1 MEGTKLRIAVIGGGP
16 GGLMVSYLLQKRAAF
31 GFEATIYE
39 ATGRL
44 GGKIVTS
51 RAGCD
56 PRIAFELGAAE
67 FYDYSQLGPDPLRE
81 LIAELGLS
89 TAPMRG
95 GGAVFRERVV
105 RDLED
110 VRREFGPETWR
121 ALRDFTKRARAEIS
135 PAEYYESDWRK
146 DNDDPLA
153 RKRFRQY
160 LDQVSDPMARDF
172 IQVMTHSDVACE
184 PHQTSASYGLQNYLM
199 DEPDYMRLY
208 SIVGGN
214 ELLTRRLASSIS
226 ARVLLEHPVVRVERD
241 DAGQNSGK
249 YRVTSR
255 NGGAQHSELYDFVVV
270 ALPNDC
276 IPSIEWDG
284 AALSEAMRKHHE
296 FYDHP
301 AHYLRVTAVFDRPFW
316 REAVQ
321 GEFFMIDAFGGC
333 CLYDES
339 ARFENGGHGV
349 LGWLIAGDAA
359 LRLGN
364 LDDDVLVK
372 RAIDELPRALCAGE
386 SRLIEAHVKRWA
398 KCVNGLPGG
407 FPAREPDSRHC
418 PDPDAH
424 PNVFAV
430 GDYLFDSTLNG
441 VLDSADTV
449 VEWISELAAAPEKDA
464 AELRSSRREVGGGR
478 PVALSK

>member
-1 MEGTKLRIAVIGGGP
+1 MECNKMRIAVIGGGP

-89 TAPMRG
+89 TTPMRG
-95 GGAVFRERVV
+95 GGAVFRERIV

-110 VRREFGPETWR
+110 IRREFGPETWR
-121 ALRDFTKRARAEIS
+121 ALSGFTRRARAEIS

-146 DNDDPLA
+146 DNEDPLA

-160 LDQVSDPMARDF
+160 LDQVGDPVARDF
-172 IQVMTHSDVACE
+172 IQLMTHSDVACE

-199 DEPDYMRLY
+199 DDPDYMQLY
-208 SIVGGN
+208 YIVGGN
-214 ELLTRRLASSIS
+214 ELLIRRLASSIS
-226 ARVLLEHPVVRVERD
+226 ARVLLEHPVVRVERENA
-241 DAGQNSGK
+241 AGSSGK
-249 YRVTSR
+249 YCVTSQ
-255 NGGAQHSELYDFVVV
+255 NDGVQHSELYDFVVV

-276 IPSIEWDG
+276 IPSIAWDG
-284 AALSEAMRKHHE
+284 LDLSEAMRKHHE

-316 REAVQ
+316 REAMQ
-321 GEFFMIDAFGGC
+321 GDFFMIDAFGGC

-372 RAIDELPRALCAGE
+372 RAIDELPKVLRAAE

-407 FPAREPDSRHC
+407 FPAREPDSRHR
-418 PDPDAH
+418 PDRDAH
-424 PNVFAV
+424 PKFFAV

-449 VEWISELAAAPEKDA
+449 VEWIKELAAAPNTNVSGFP
-464 AELRSSRREVGGGR
+464 SSRPEVGGITVV
-478 PVALSK
+478 P

>member
-1 MEGTKLRIAVIGGGP
+1 MEGHKLKIAVIGGGP

-31 GFEATIYE
+31 DFETTIYE

-44 GGKIVTS
+44 GGKIVTA
-51 RAGCD
+51 RAVCD
-56 PRIAFELGAAE
+56 PGIAFELGAAE

-81 LIAELGLS
+81 LIVELGLR

-95 GGAVFRERVV
+95 GGAVFRERIV
-105 RDLED
+105 RDLDD
-110 VRREFGPETWR
+110 VRRGFGTETWR
-121 ALRDFTKRARAEIS
+121 ALRDFTKRARAQIS

-160 LDQVSDPMARDF
+160 LDQVNDPVARDL

-199 DEPDYMRLY
+199 DEPEYMQLY

-241 DAGQNSGK
+241 GVGKSSGK
-249 YRVTSR
+249 YRVTSQ
-255 NGGAQHSELYDFVVV
+255 NGGVQNSEVYDFVVV

-276 IPSIEWDG
+276 IPSITWEG
-284 AALSEAMRKHHE
+284 PALCEAMRKHHE
-296 FYDHP
+296 FYDYP

-316 REAVQ
+316 REAMQ

-339 ARFENGGHGV
+339 VRFEHGGRGV

-364 LDDDVLVK
+364 LADDVLVK
-372 RAIDELPRALCAGE
+372 RVMDELPNALHAGE

-398 KCVNGLPGG
+398 KSVNGLPGG

-418 PDPDAH
+418 PDPDAN

-449 VEWISELAAAPEKDA
+449 VEWIMELAAAHKNNSVEFP
-464 AELRSSRREVGGGR
+464 SSRREVGGTLT
-478 PVALSK
+478 VVTSE

>member
-1 MEGTKLRIAVIGGGP
+1 MEGKKLRVAVIGGGP
-16 GGLMVSYLLQKRAAF
+16 GGLMVSYLLQKRADFA
-31 GFEATIYE
+31 FEATIYE

-44 GGKIVTS
+44 GGKIVTA

-56 PRIAFELGAAE
+56 SRIAFELGAAE

-89 TAPMRG
+89 VAPMRA
-95 GGAVFRERVV
+95 GGAVFRERIV

-110 VRREFGPETWR
+110 VRREFGRETWR
-121 ALRDFTKRARAEIS
+121 ALRDFTKRARSEIS
-135 PAEYYESDWRK
+135 PADYYESDWRK

-160 LDQVSDPMARDF
+160 LDRVSDPVARDF
-172 IQVMTHSDVACE
+172 IQAMTHSDVACE

-199 DEPDYMRLY
+199 DEPDYMQLY

-214 ELLTRRLASSIS
+214 ELLTRRLASRIS
-226 ARVLLEHPVVRVERD
+226 SRVLLEHPVVRVEQD
-241 DAGQNSGK
+241 DAEENSGK
-249 YRVTSR
+249 YRVVSR
-255 NGGAQHSELYDFVVV
+255 NGGARHSELYDFVVV

-276 IPSIEWDG
+276 IPSIEWG
-284 AALSEAMRKHHE
+284 GSALSEAMRKHHE

-316 REAVQ
+316 REAMQ

-339 ARFENGGHGV
+339 ARFESAGLGV

-364 LDDDVLVK
+364 LDDDVLVQ
-372 RAIDELPRALCAGE
+372 RAVDELPKALRAGQ

-418 PDPDAH
+418 PDREAH

-449 VEWISELAAAPEKDA
+449 VEWIRELVAAPNNN
-464 AELRSSRREVGGGR
+464 AEEIPSSPREVEVGVTVGI
-478 PVALSK
+478 SE

>member
-1 MEGTKLRIAVIGGGP
+1 MEGKKLKIAVIGGGP
-16 GGLMVSYLLQKRAAF
+16 GGLMVSYLLDKRALS
-31 GFEATIYE
+31 GVEATIYE

-44 GGKIVTS
+44 GGKIMTS
-51 RAGCD
+51 CAQHDSG
-56 PRIAFELGAAE
+56 IAFELGAAE

-81 LIAELGLS
+81 LIGELGLC
-89 TAPMRG
+89 TAPMRSG
-95 GGAVFRERVV
+95 GVIFRDRVV

-110 VRREFGPETWR
+110 VRREFGQSTWK
-121 ALRDFTKRARAEIS
+121 ALRDFTKWARAEIS

-146 DNDDPLA
+146 DNEDPLA
-153 RKRFRQY
+153 RKRFDRY
-160 LDQVSDPMARDF
+160 LEEVSDPIARDY
-172 IQVMTHSDVACE
+172 IQTLTHSDVACE
-184 PHQTSASYGLQNYLM
+184 AHQTSASYGLQNYLM
-199 DEPDYMRLY
+199 EEPDYMQLY

-214 ELLTRRLASSIS
+214 ELLTRELASRVS
-226 ARVLLEHPVVRVERD
+226 ARVLLEHAVVRVEQM
-241 DAGQNSGK
+241 AGGLYQ
-249 YRVTSR
+249 VTSR
-255 NGGAQHSELYDFVVV
+255 SNGAQHAELYDFVVV

-276 IPSIEWDG
+276 IPSIVWAG
-284 AALSEAMRKHHE
+284 QALSEAMGKHHR

-316 REAVQ
+316 REVMQ

-339 ARFENGGHGV
+339 ARFECGEHGV

-364 LDDDVLVK
+364 FEDDVLIKQVMD
-372 RAIDELPRALCAGE
+372 ALPEVLRGDSSHL
-386 SRLIEAHVKRWA
+386 LEARVKRWA

-407 FPAREPDSRHC
+407 FPAREPDSRHR

-424 PNVFAV
+424 PRLFVV

-449 VEWISELAAAPEKDA
+449 VEWLIELATGAKKGDA
-464 AELRSSRREVGGGR
+464 EFTGSRNTMNQQGA
-478 PVALSK
+478 VALVK

>member
-1 MEGTKLRIAVIGGGP
+1 MEGEKLKIAVIGGGP
-16 GGLMVSYLLQKRAAF
+16 GGLMVSYLLDKRASL
-31 GFEATIYE
+31 GVDVTIYE

-51 RAGCD
+51 HAHCD

-81 LIAELGLS
+81 LIAELGLRTS
-89 TAPMRG
+89 PMRT
-95 GGAVFRERVV
+95 GGAVFRDRVV

-110 VRREFGPETWR
+110 VRREFGQPTWK
-121 ALRDFTKRARAEIS
+121 ALRDFTKLARAEIS

-146 DNDDPLA
+146 DNEDPLA
-153 RKRFRQY
+153 RKRFDQY
-160 LDQVSDPMARDF
+160 LEEVSDPIARDY
-172 IQVMTHSDVACE
+172 IQTLTHSDVACE
-184 PHQTSASYGLQNYLM
+184 THQTSASYGLQNYLM
-199 DEPDYMRLY
+199 DEPDYMQLY

-214 ELLTRRLASSIS
+214 ELLTRELALRTS
-226 ARVLLEHPVVRVERD
+226 AQVLLDHAVVSVEQMV
-241 DAGQNSGK
+241 GGL

-255 NGGAQHSELYDFVVV
+255 NNSAQHTDLYDFVVV

-276 IPSIEWDG
+276 IPSIAWEG
-284 AALSEAMRKHHE
+284 QALSEAMRKHHR

-316 REAVQ
+316 REVMQ

-339 ARFENGGHGV
+339 ARFENGEHGV

-364 LDDDVLVK
+364 LDDDVLIKQVVDALPAVL
-372 RAIDELPRALCAGE
+372 RANS
-386 SRLIEAHVKRWA
+386 SRLLEARVKRWA

-407 FPAREPDSRHC
+407 FPAREPDSRHR
-418 PDPDAH
+418 PDPEAH
-424 PNVFAV
+424 PRLFVV

-449 VEWISELAAAPEKDA
+449 VEWVMELALKVVKDSA
-464 AELRSSRREVGGGR
+464 GFADSRNTVDRQGGA
-478 PVALSK
+478 VVSK

>member
-1 MEGTKLRIAVIGGGP
+1 MEAQKLRIAVIGGGP
-16 GGLMVSYLLQKRAAF
+16 GGLMVSYLLQKRASF

-51 RAGCD
+51 RAECD

-81 LIAELGLS
+81 LVAELGLS
-89 TAPMRG
+89 TAPMRAG
-95 GGAVFRERVV
+95 GVVFRERVV

-110 VRREFGPETWR
+110 VRREFGFETWR
-121 ALRDFTKRARAEIS
+121 SLRDFTKRARFEIS
-135 PAEYYESDWRK
+135 AAEYYESDWRE

-153 RKRFRQY
+153 RKRFRQV
-160 LDQVSDPMARDF
+160 LDQISDPVARDF
-172 IQVMTHSDVACE
+172 IQVMTHSDIACE

-199 DEPDYMRLY
+199 DEPDYMQLY

-214 ELLTRRLASSIS
+214 ELLTRQLASKVS
-226 ARVLLEHPVVRVERD
+226 ARVLLEHPVLRVESD
-241 DAGQNSGK
+241 DTVKNSGR

-255 NGGAQHSELYDFVVV
+255 NRGVQHSELYDFVVV

-276 IPSIEWDG
+276 IPSIAWNG
-284 AALSEAMRKHHE
+284 FALSEAMRKHHE

-316 REAVQ
+316 REAVR
-321 GEFFMIDAFGGC
+321 GEFFMIDAFDGC

-339 ARFENGGHGV
+339 ARVEGGGRGV

-364 LDDDVLVK
+364 LEDDVLVK
-372 RAIDELPRALCAGE
+372 RAVEELPKVLRLGE

-424 PNVFAV
+424 PNVFVV

-449 VEWISELAAAPEKDA
+449 VEWIRELAAKNGNHSKGDSDS
-464 AELRSSRREVGGGR
+464 RSGVGSG
-478 PVALSK
+478 VTAVFSE